1 MPAVQDRG
9 ISREGSFRGGEGGS
23 AAGLCPGFWW
33 LSGYPWRSFWLAEAL
48 PQSSHDVLPLCI
60 CVQISLL
67 RRTPI
72 ILDEGPTPLWHD
84 LILNTYIC
92 DDLISILRD
101 DHIHRHRAVGLQR
114 PTSDDTTTWL
124 GRLTPEPAES
134 RNGESSPMSWDTDVE
149 GPRGEGRLGEWML
162 GGPLEGEASHH
173 LGFWMSP
180 LPSLTL
186 TQRARD
192 QTANFPFHRHDQTH
206 SEGLSPGCE

>member
-23 AAGLCPGFWW
+23 AVGLCPGFWW
-33 LSGYPWRSFWLAEAL
+33 LSGYPWHSFWLAEAL

-101 DHIHRHRAVGLQR
+101 DHIHRHRAVGLQP
-114 PTSDDTTTWL
+114 PTSDDTTTWS

-134 RNGESSPMSWDTDVE
+134 RNGESSPMSWDADVE
-149 GPRGEGRLGEWML
+149 GPTGEGCLGEWML
-162 GGPLEGEASHH
+162 AGGRWGASGRG
-173 LGFWMSP
+173 GFTSSWFLDESSAIP
-180 LPSLTL
+180 DTDSESSRPDSQLP
-186 TQRARD
+186 
-192 QTANFPFHRHDQTH
+192 FPQA
-206 SEGLSPGCE
+206 